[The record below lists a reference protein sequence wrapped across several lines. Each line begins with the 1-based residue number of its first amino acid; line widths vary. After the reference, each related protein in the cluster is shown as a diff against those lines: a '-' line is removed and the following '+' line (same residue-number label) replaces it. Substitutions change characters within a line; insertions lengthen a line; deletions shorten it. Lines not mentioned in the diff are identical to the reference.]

1 MGKDVKHSKIIVQFR
16 IDVVLSFFLDSLMKQ
31 QNKSRYNWYAGR

>member
-1 MGKDVKHSKIIVQFR
+1 MRKDVKHSKIVVQFK
-16 IDVVLSFFLDSLMKQ
+16 IDVVLSFFLDPLMEK

>member
-1 MGKDVKHSKIIVQFR
+1 MRKDVKHRKIIVQFR
-16 IDVVLSFFLDSLMKQ
+16 IDVVLSFFLDPLMKM